1 MELEANSEP
10 EAHSEHHQT
19 STMER
24 FAKVATYNQFHN
36 ILRFF
41 DVLPNFRFS
50 TSETMRDYYLQTCYI
65 RVASQVGE
73 RLKTYDLSKLGN
85 IKKVSKLYKM
95 IA

>member
-24 FAKVATYNQFHN
+24 FSKVATYNQFHN

-41 DVLPNFRFS
+41 DILPNFRFS
-50 TSETMRDYYLQTCYI
+50 TSETMPDYYLQTWYM
-65 RVASQVGE
+65 RVASRVAE
-73 RLKTYDLSKLGN
+73 SLKT
-85 IKKVSKLYKM
+85 
-95 IA
+95 